1 MQKNGSRAML
11 WVYQNPW
18 HFSASRPMLSMTVQF
33 QDFKSA
39 IAARLAPHLI
49 PSVQQAATAETLIQ
63 NFEKR
68 FI

>member
-1 MQKNGSRAML
+1 
-11 WVYQNPW
+11 
-18 HFSASRPMLSMTVQF
+18 MLSMTVQF

-63 NFEKR
+63 DFEKR
-68 FI
+68 FICRTVGRRRENDGYLSSIARGQRPR

>member
-1 MQKNGSRAML
+1 
-11 WVYQNPW
+11 
-18 HFSASRPMLSMTVQF
+18 MLSMTVQF